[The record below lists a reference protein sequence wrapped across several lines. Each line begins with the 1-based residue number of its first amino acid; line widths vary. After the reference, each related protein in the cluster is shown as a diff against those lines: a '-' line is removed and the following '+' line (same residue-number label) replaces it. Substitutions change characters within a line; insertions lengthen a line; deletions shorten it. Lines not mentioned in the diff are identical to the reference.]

1 MKKTLNDVLWDAGL
15 FDSQLGDDI
24 LDAVANDSYIDE
36 AVEFSE
42 TSAWVV
48 TFFSFI
54 LAVVVWEALKWVF
67 VTVF

>member
-1 MKKTLNDVLWDAGL
+1 MKKLNDVLSEARMYDAKL
-15 FDSQLGDDI
+15 ADDI
-24 LDAVANDSYIDE
+24 YELVRNAYIIDE

-54 LAVVVWEALKWVF
+54 FAVVVWEAIKWVF
-67 VTVF
+67 VTIF